1 MFLLVLIYSIIG
13 LLKFNVFIAI
23 YRLTY
28 SDSII
33 QVVTE
38 YSEDQLELVLEAC
51 ERMNAHLTAAV
62 VSNDPLFL
70 QESWFNSLQV
80 GLTPHFSHGTSL
92 IKLGFLQHTL
102 RILGKHHCQ

>member
-38 YSEDQLELVLEAC
+38 YSED
-51 ERMNAHLTAAV
+51 
-62 VSNDPLFL
+62 
-70 QESWFNSLQV
+70 
-80 GLTPHFSHGTSL
+80 
-92 IKLGFLQHTL
+92 
-102 RILGKHHCQ
+102 